1 MPVLTSQLLGGP
13 LRIAIQPA
21 SPQVPHGLPQL
32 SRFLCGQTGLIDLV

>member
-21 SPQVPHGLPQL
+21 STQVPHCLPQL
-32 SRFLCGQTGLIDLV
+32 SRFLCGRTGSIDLV